1 MASISDYGLLGDC
14 QGAALVSR
22 EGSIDW
28 WCPSRFDA
36 PSVFGRLLD
45 PQAGF
50 WSIRPADVFVSS
62 RRYRPGTLVL
72 DTEFTCDDGV
82 LRLTE
87 ALSLGLGERG
97 HGIGFASPHVL
108 IRKLEVLQ
116 GRVDV
121 EVEFEPRLEYGLI
134 IPRLAATE
142 TDSGI
147 EVVGGADR
155 LLLASDRR
163 LDVDGARASGSFRME
178 AGHNAMFALHH
189 RSAIEQSGERDDGA
203 RLLNDTVAAWRSWS
217 ELHQS
222 YEGPY
227 RAHVE
232 RSAIVL
238 QALTYQPTGAVVAA
252 PTTSLPEEAGG
263 SSNWDYRFGWVR
275 DGSWTL
281 KALWVAACP
290 DEGQRFFEWIASSA
304 GNTEDSHLQIMF
316 GVAGEHDLTE
326 HVLPHL
332 AGYADSRPVR
342 VGNAAWDQ
350 KQLDVLGEVI
360 ESAWVLRDQLRDL
373 SPATSDFLVAVADR
387 TVRTWQ
393 EPDSGIWEGREGQR
407 HYVTSKLMCW
417 VALDRAVKLASRLDA
432 EASIERWERARD
444 EIHAAILDGGWNEQK
459 NTFVGAFESD
469 HLDAGLLL
477 MPLVGFLPADDQR
490 MLSTVDA
497 IERELGRGVLVQ
509 RWTGAGDEG
518 AFIMCSYWLAAARA
532 RAGQVQRAMEI
543 FESVTGYAND
553 LGLLAEE
560 IDVNELELIG
570 NFPQALSHVGLINAA
585 WAIAQAAGTP
595 KPPQ

>member
-45 PQAGF
+45 PEAGF
-50 WSIRPADVFVSS
+50 WSVRPAGVVVSN
-62 RRYRPGTLVL
+62 RRYRAGTLVL
-72 DTEFTCDDGV
+72 ETEFTCDDGV
-82 LRLTE
+82 LRLTD
-87 ALSLGLGERG
+87 ALSLGPGERG
-97 HGIGFASPHVL
+97 HRIGFASPHVL
-108 IRKLEVLQ
+108 IRKLEAL
-116 GRVDV
+116 GGWIDV
-121 EVEFEPRLEYGLI
+121 EVEFAPRLEYGLI
-134 IPRLAATE
+134 IPRLTAT
-142 TDSGI
+142 DAGI

-155 LLLASDRR
+155 LLLSGNRR
-163 LDVDGARASGSFRME
+163 LEVDGARVFGSFRMNAGDE
-178 AGHNAMFALHH
+178 ATLALHH
-189 RSAIEQSGERDDGA
+189 RSAIDEDGKRDDGA
-203 RLLNDTVAAWRSWS
+203 TLLDDTVAAWQSWA
-217 ELHQS
+217 ELHRS

-227 RAHVE
+227 RAKVE

-252 PTTSLPEEAGG
+252 PTTSLPEEPGG

-304 GNTEDSHLQIMF
+304 GNTQDSHLQIMF

-332 AGYADSRPVR
+332 AGYADSQPVR

-350 KQLDVLGEVI
+350 EQLDVLGEVF
-360 ESAWVLRDQLRDL
+360 ESAWVLRDQLGDL
-373 SPATSDFLVAVADR
+373 LPALSAFLMSVADR
-387 TVRTWQ
+387 TVNTWKQ
-393 EPDSGIWEGREGQR
+393 PDSGIWEGREGRR

-417 VALDRAVKLASRLDA
+417 VALDRAVKLAPRIGA
-432 EASIERWERARD
+432 EAHVARWERARD
-444 EIHAAILDGGWNEQK
+444 DIRAAILDRGWNEQK
-459 NTFVGAFESD
+459 KAFVGAFESD

-477 MPLVGFLPADDQR
+477 MPLVGFLPAVDQR
-490 MLSTVDA
+490 VLSTVDA
-497 IERELGRGVLVQ
+497 IERELGRGVFLQ
-509 RWTGAGDEG
+509 RWTDAGDEG

-532 RAGQVQRAMEI
+532 QAGQLQRAREI
-543 FESVTGYAND
+543 FETVTGYAND
-553 LGLLAEE
+553 LDLLAEE
-560 IDVNELELIG
+560 IDMEDLQLIG

-585 WAIAQAAGTP
+585 WAIAQATENP
-595 KPPQ
+595 DRPH